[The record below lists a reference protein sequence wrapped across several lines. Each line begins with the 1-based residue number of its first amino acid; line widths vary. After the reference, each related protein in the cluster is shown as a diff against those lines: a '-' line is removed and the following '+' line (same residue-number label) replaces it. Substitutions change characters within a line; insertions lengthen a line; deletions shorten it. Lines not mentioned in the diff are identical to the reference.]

1 MNKNT
6 EHVQTNLGGE
16 VNKESFYECVSQQR
30 RHKFNMLGWICSGKP
45 MGMAE
50 QPTKFGY
57 KWVSLPTLPK
67 REP

>member
-57 KWVSLPTLPK
+57 K
-67 REP
+67 